1 MNKPRKNLTLLL
13 AAGIVL
19 ILVSASAVGD
29 RYFEMAK
36 SMDVFAA
43 IYKDLNS
50 YYVDSLSP
58 QGLMESAVTGMTTSL
73 DPYTYYYTQNNLDEL
88 NFQTSGKYVG
98 IGVSILK
105 LGDWTVISEV
115 YPGSPMM
122 HLGIHP
128 GDRIDSLAG
137 KPAKGMKL
145 SQISRYL
152 KGNPGTILHISIMNP
167 FSHQVRNLNVRRAEI
182 DLNAVAYSGMVS
194 SKIGYIR
201 FVQFTEYSADR
212 LKEAYEQLKESHPS
226 MKGLILD
233 LRGNPGGLLEEAVKV
248 ASIYLPLGDTIVT
261 TKGRVEEWNKTYVTG
276 ISPIDTTIRLAIL
289 TDNYTASAAEIVAG
303 ALQDKDR
310 AVILGQRSFGKGLVQ
325 TTRNLPYNSKLKLT
339 VARYYTPS
347 GRCIQAIHYLHSPD
361 GQEQTRIPDSLQH
374 SFYTLHGRIVK
385 DGGGIEPDIKIQ
397 AEVLSPICSSLVQ
410 KGMIFEYATLFCH
423 KHPETPDTAMHIDR
437 QDLES
442 FYRFIKEH
450 HYSYVSKASADFQN
464 LKDDLC
470 NDRRSSGS
478 LTALNEI
485 DNTIRKDQDATLR
498 ANSKEIAR
506 LLEEEIMAHYFSEKG
521 RIEASVRKDSV
532 VLGAEKVLTEKGAYR
547 SILHL

>member
-1 MNKPRKNLTLLL
+1 MKKTRKNLTLLL

-19 ILVSASAVGD
+19 ISAAALGD

-58 QGLMESAVTGMTTSL
+58 QRLMESAVTGMTTSL
-73 DPYTYYYTQNNLDEL
+73 DPYTYYYAQDNLDEL
-88 NFQTSGKYVG
+88 NFQTTGKYVG

-105 LGDWTVISEV
+105 LGNWTVISDV

-122 HLGIHP
+122 RLGIHP

-137 KPAKGMKL
+137 KPAKGMEL
-145 SQISRYL
+145 SQISSYL
-152 KGNPGTILHISIMNP
+152 RGSPGTVLHISVMDP
-167 FSHQVRNLNVRRAEI
+167 FSNRVRNLNVRRTEI

-194 SKIGYIR
+194 GKVGYIR

-212 LKEAYEQLKESHPS
+212 LKESFEQLKESHPS

-248 ASIYLPLGDTIVT
+248 ASMYLPLGDTIVT
-261 TKGRVEEWNKTYVTG
+261 TRGRVDEWNKTYVTS
-276 ISPIDTTIRLAIL
+276 ISPIDTTIRLAVL
-289 TDNYTASAAEIVAG
+289 TDNYTASASEIVAG

-385 DGGGIEPDIKIQ
+385 DGGGIEPDINIK
-397 AEVLSPICSSLVQ
+397 AEALSPVCSTLVQ
-410 KGMIFEYATLFCH
+410 KNMIFEYATLYCH
-423 KHPETPDTAMHIDR
+423 MHPDVPDTVIHIGR
-437 QDLES
+437 QNLES
-442 FYRFIKEH
+442 FYRFVKERH
-450 HYSYVSKASADFQN
+450 FTYVSKAAADLQS
-464 LKDDLC
+464 LKDDLD
-470 NDRRSSGS
+470 NNQQSSGS
-478 LTALNEI
+478 LTALNAI
-485 DNTIRKDQDATLR
+485 GNTIRKNQEETLR
-498 ANSKEIAR
+498 ANGNDIIR
-506 LLEEEIMAHYFSEKG
+506 LLEEEIMAHYFSDSG
-521 RIEASVRKDSV
+521 RIEVSIQRDTAVQE
-532 VLGAEKVLTEKGAYR
+532 AEKVLTEKGTYS